1 MTDVQPTGAP
11 ARLSG
16 SGDTYDSDPG
26 RGWLLF
32 AGIMLA
38 IIGALNVIHGIAAVD
53 NSTFFVRDAKFVLAD
68 LNTWGWV
75 LLVIGIVQ
83 LAAAFGVWRQT
94 EWGRWLGILLA
105 SINCIVAFMFLPAAA
120 GVDADDL
127 LRRHHH
133 HLRPPHVRWP
143 RPLLARR
150 LTAAE
155 ARQRRGRSASRASSS

>member
-1 MTDVQPTGAP
+1 MTDVQPTGVP

-26 RGWLLF
+26 KGWLLF

-75 LLVIGIVQ
+75 LLVMGIVQ

-105 SINCIVAFMFLPAAA
+105 SINCIVAFMFLPAAPVWTLMIFFVDIIIIFGLLTYGGRDRYSLA
-120 GVDADDL
+120 G
-127 LRRHHH
+127 
-133 HLRPPHVRWP
+133 
-143 RPLLARR
+143 
-150 LTAAE
+150 
-155 ARQRRGRSASRASSS
+155 